1 MLYRIGDFASLTGLT
16 VKTLRYYDDINLLK
30 PVKVD
35 NFTGYRYYSD
45 SQLDDVELIKTLK
58 YCSFSLEEI
67 TKHWGNLTTAV
78 LQNKKSELLRHIQD
92 VMNQIE
98 VIEFLDSKSK
108 EFGIEEQS
116 VSYTNNPESVK
127 TLRKT
132 KTPIAYK

>member
-67 TKHWGNLTTAV
+67 TKYWGNLTTAV

-116 VSYTNNPESVK
+116 VSYTNNPKSVK